1 VTGRLKERNLTVL
14 RIVVFLIYIALV
26 FFTAGSLRWLNL
38 WIFLGFYAVATTG
51 FMLWL
56 RKRHPG
62 LLKERM
68 SNKPDA
74 KRWDKV
80 VVQSFTTCIVAVF
93 IVAAL
98 DAGRFHWS
106 RVPPA
111 VQWTAF
117 AALALAWAIVVWAAR
132 ENAFLSSYVRIQTDR
147 GHRVCTTGPYRFIR
161 HPMYLADIF
170 ICLGIPLF
178 LGSLWALIPA
188 ALAVALFVLRTALE
202 DRTLRNE
209 LPGYAEYAAAVRR
222 RLIPGFW

>member
-1 VTGRLKERNLTVL
+1 MTGRLKERNLTVL
-14 RIVVFLIYIALV
+14 RIVVFFIYIALV
-26 FFTAGSLRWLNL
+26 FFTAGSLRWPNL

-98 DAGRFHWS
+98 DAVRFHWS

-147 GHRVCTTGPYRFIR
+147 GHRVCTTGPYRIVR
-161 HPMYLADIF
+161 HPMYFADII
-170 ICLGIPLF
+170 ICIGIPLF

-188 ALAVALFVLRTALE
+188 ALAAALFVLRTALE
-202 DRTLRNE
+202 DRTLRRE
-209 LPGYAEYAAAVRR
+209 LPG
-222 RLIPGFW
+222 